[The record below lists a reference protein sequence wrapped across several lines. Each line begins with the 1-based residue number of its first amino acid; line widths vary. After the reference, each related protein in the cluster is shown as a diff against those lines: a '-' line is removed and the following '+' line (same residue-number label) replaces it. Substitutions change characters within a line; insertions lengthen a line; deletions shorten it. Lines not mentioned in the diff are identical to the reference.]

1 MVKKTIPGILVII
14 LLIAIL
20 STPLAGEAKETNRL
34 FVIPVHGDIVPSLE
48 SFIRRHV
55 SKAIDEGASVLVFD
69 IDTFGG
75 RVDTALQISSFI
87 GSIKKA
93 KTVAFIRS
101 GPASMGVSWS
111 AGALIALSCG
121 EIYMAPGTSIG
132 AAAPVTIGADGSMQP
147 AGEKVVSAVRTQMAA
162 LAEKNGH
169 PVKLALAMVDLDLE
183 VWEVEQ
189 GGRVRLMTL
198 QELERLE
205 KERPKE
211 VRRIQLVSPK
221 GKLLSL
227 TAKEAERYGLSRG
240 TVEDL
245 DSLAKALR
253 VEGGIVELEN
263 TFADRVLEL
272 LTSGPVQAL
281 LILVGLV
288 ALFMEISTPGFGIPG
303 TIAVICFLT
312 LFGSNALLGTV
323 GSLEIIM
330 LLVGIGLLAVELFI
344 LPGFGITGISGLV
357 LIGLALLFSM
367 QDFVFPE
374 FTWQWDILIR
384 NLIVV
389 GSGLLSGIVGVAAL
403 ILLLPKVRIFD
414 HLALKTMIY
423 GTASGASPLGKQGEI
438 LTKSEKGGKAG
449 EGEPHASE
457 SIPISEDFQVIPPE
471 LVGQEGRALTILRPS
486 GKAKFGDSVYSV
498 ETEGEFVPQGA
509 PVRVMYVRGNRIVVK
524 AIS

>member
-1 MVKKTIPGILVII
+1 MLGILVF
-14 LLIAIL
+14 LLLGVLFGAPL
-20 STPLAGEAKETNRL
+20 SGEVKETNML
-34 FVIPVHGDIVPSLE
+34 FVIPVQGDIMPSLE

-55 SKAIDEGASVLVFD
+55 SKAIDEGATVLVFD

-101 GPASMGVSWS
+101 GPSSMGVSWS
-111 AGALIALSCG
+111 AGALIALSCSR
-121 EIYMAPGTSIG
+121 IYMAPGTSIG

-162 LAEKNGH
+162 LAEKNGY
-169 PVKLALAMVDLDLE
+169 PVELALAMVDLDLE
-183 VWEVEQ
+183 VWEVED
-189 GGRVRLMTL
+189 GGKVRLITL
-198 QELERLE
+198 PELERLE

-245 DSLAKALR
+245 PSLAKILG
-253 VEGGIVELEN
+253 VEGGIVEMQN
-263 TFADRVLEL
+263 TFSDRVLEL
-272 LTSGPVQAL
+272 ITSGPVQSL

-303 TIAVICFLT
+303 TVAVICFLT

-330 LLVGIGLLAVELFI
+330 ILVGLGLLAVELFI
-344 LPGFGITGISGLV
+344 IPGFGITGIAGLV

-367 QDFVFPE
+367 QDFIIPE
-374 FTWQWDILIR
+374 FSWQWDIFIR

-389 GSGLLSGIVGVAAL
+389 GSGLLSGIVGVAAF

-414 HLALKTMIY
+414 RLALKTMIY
-423 GTASGASPLGKQGEI
+423 GTASGSTFPGQQVGRL
-438 LTKSEKGGKAG
+438 EKGVTREKVPQ
-449 EGEPHASE
+449 EGGISIENVPH
-457 SIPISEDFQVIPPE
+457 PEDFQVIPPD
-471 LVGQEGRALTILRPS
+471 LVGQEGKAVTILRPS
-486 GKAKFGDSVYSV
+486 GKAKIGETVYPV
-498 ETEGEFVPQGA
+498 ETEGEFIPQGT
-509 PVRVMYVRGNRIVVK
+509 PVRVVQVRGNRITVK
-524 AIS
+524 AI

>member
-1 MVKKTIPGILVII
+1 MGKKWVLGIMAFLLLGVLSGTNLVGEVKESS
-14 LLIAIL
+14 A
-20 STPLAGEAKETNRL
+20 L

-55 SKAIDEGASVLVFD
+55 SKAIDEGAMVLVFD

-87 GSIKKA
+87 GSIRKA
-93 KTVAFIRS
+93 KTIAFIRS
-101 GPASMGVSWS
+101 GPSSMGVSWS
-111 AGALIALSCG
+111 AGALIALSCSQ
-121 EIYMAPGTSIG
+121 IYMAPGTSIG

-162 LAEKNGH
+162 LAEKNGY
-169 PVKLALAMVDLDLE
+169 PVELALAMVDLDLE
-183 VWEVEQ
+183 VWEVEI
-189 GGRVRLMTL
+189 GGRVRLITL
-198 QELERLE
+198 PELERIE

-245 DSLAKALR
+245 TALAKTLG
-253 VEGGIVELEN
+253 VEGEIVEMEN
-263 TFADRVLEL
+263 TLADKVLEL
-272 LTSGPVQAL
+272 ITSGPVQAL
-281 LILVGLV
+281 LILIGLV

-303 TIAVICFLT
+303 TVAVICFLT

-374 FTWQWDILIR
+374 FSWQWDIFVR

-414 HLALKTMIY
+414 RLALKTMIY
-423 GTASGASPLGKQGEI
+423 GTAAGSTPLGKGTESVAEHEKAERGEV
-438 LTKSEKGGKAG
+438 
-449 EGEPHASE
+449 
-457 SIPISEDFQVIPPE
+457 IPIENVPLPEDFQVIPPD
-471 LVGQEGRALTILRPS
+471 LVGQEGKALTILRPS
-486 GKAKFGDSVYSV
+486 GKAKIGDTVYSV
-498 ETEGEFVPQGA
+498 ETEGEFVPQGT
-509 PVRVMYVRGNRIVVK
+509 PVRVVQVRGNRITVK
-524 AIS
+524 AI

>member
-1 MVKKTIPGILVII
+1 MGKKLILGILAVI
-14 LLIAIL
+14 LLVSLL
-20 STPLAGEAKETNRL
+20 STPLAGEVTEEKRL

-93 KTVAFIRS
+93 KTIAFIRS
-101 GPASMGVSWS
+101 GPSSMGVSWS
-111 AGALIALSCG
+111 AGALIALSCSG
-121 EIYMAPGTSIG
+121 IYMAPGTSIG
-132 AAAPVTIGADGSMQP
+132 AAAPVTAGADGSMQP

-162 LAEKNGH
+162 LAEKNGY
-169 PVKLALAMVDLDLE
+169 PVELALAMVDLDLE
-183 VWEVEQ
+183 VWEVER
-189 GGRVRLMTL
+189 GNVVRLMTL

-245 DSLAKALR
+245 PSLAKTLG
-253 VEGGIVELEN
+253 VEEEIVELEN
-263 TFADRVLEL
+263 TFPDRVLEL
-272 LTSGPVQAL
+272 ITSGPVQAL
-281 LILVGLV
+281 LILIGLIT
-288 ALFMEISTPGFGIPG
+288 LFMEITTPGFGVPG

-374 FTWQWDILIR
+374 FSWQWDILIR

-389 GSGLLSGIVGVAAL
+389 GSGLLSGIIGVVAL

-423 GTASGASPLGKQGEI
+423 GTASGSSPLAKQSET
-438 LTKSEKGGKAG
+438 LKKSEKRGKTG
-449 EGEPHASE
+449 EGEPIGIE
-457 SIPISEDFQVIPPE
+457 SVHYPEDFQVIPPE

-486 GKAKFGDSVYSV
+486 GKAKIGDTVYPV
-498 ETEGEFVPQGA
+498 ETEGEFVPQGTL
-509 PVRVMYVRGNRIVVK
+509 VRVMHVRGNRIVVK